1 MKYAQW
7 LIRRNQ
13 KDSTTNGTNSQSI
26 ASIFSFDIYD
36 SLQHAAMQK
45 NTNPKAAS
53 TGKRSGLLSSCR
65 MSLFGFVVIV

>member
-13 KDSTTNGTNSQSI
+13 KDSATNGTNSQSI

-65 MSLFGFVVIV
+65 MSLLIFVVMI